1 VSRHPFGARGEW
13 YVVAQF
19 VLMLAVAAGPVQ
31 VSGWPP
37 LWSIGAR
44 LEVFAGGLVLVGLL
58 LLLAGVHRL
67 GANLTPLP
75 YPTAAGVLV
84 DRGIYAWV
92 RHPIY
97 GGLMLMTAGWACR
110 RGGLTMLYAVL
121 LVALLAFK
129 SRREETWLLARH
141 AGYDTYRR
149 RTRRFLPFVW

>member
-1 VSRHPFGARGEW
+1 
-13 YVVAQF
+13 
-19 VLMLAVAAGPVQ
+19 MLAVAVGPAQ

-37 LWSIGAR
+37 LWSSGVR
-44 LEVFAGGLVLVGLL
+44 LEVFAGGLVLVGFV
-58 LLLAGVHRL
+58 LLLAGARRL

-75 YPTAAGVLV
+75 YPIAAGVLV

-97 GGLMLMTAGWACR
+97 GGLMLMAAGWAFR
-110 RGGLTMLYAVL
+110 RGGGLTLLYALL
-121 LVALLAFK
+121 LVTVLALK